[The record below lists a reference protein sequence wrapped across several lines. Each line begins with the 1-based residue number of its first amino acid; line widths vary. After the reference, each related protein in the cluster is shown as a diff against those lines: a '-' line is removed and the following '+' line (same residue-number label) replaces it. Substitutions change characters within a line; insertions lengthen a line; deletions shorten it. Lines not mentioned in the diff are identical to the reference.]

1 MEQQRKA
8 MTLEILEYWKL
19 TEFLSQNSIPA
30 ESKENA
36 AIRRKLE
43 KGKPVKSTSVE
54 VFAPFDGDAFDPEEW
69 IAQQDPVHAA
79 FPVVSSELAYSI
91 GRIPR
96 NALVAY
102 LRRYVPE
109 WTEGPE
115 PAYDAQE
122 SIAWFGFRTDP
133 SGIYVPGSFMLSP
146 LLWAVSVW
154 AQRDTEKTRNY
165 SLSIG
170 SFRNNVRARDEW
182 MEEKHISEILPAVYE
197 LWKPWADLI
206 TPGCTES
213 FCACRRYT
221 TESARDADYETLP
234 YADLGRSF
242 VAEDLSLLENQ
253 IRDGSFGDSSLYERG
268 VIAYILA
275 AYHRAHSLHGKRI
288 CISPQ
293 EDPALLQK
301 LFRAKLDVAHAPL
314 AKWPSRF
321 MPALMQQIAVNLATD
336 TEHPL
341 PIFSVN
347 GPPGTGKTTLLKEIV
362 AHHVV
367 ERARLLCQV
376 QDPDD
381 LFEKR
386 EFTRGPLDAF
396 HHAYFKFAPYYYA
409 LTDDRIHN
417 HSMLVTS
424 CNNAAVENITADLP
438 DAEGMLGGLA
448 PDDKDAP
455 AFAAGLQEVHTLFD
469 GAQSGDPEQEWVEDP
484 ETGRYRREDCRDLWF
499 SRHIQALLGDKP
511 CWGMISAPLGK
522 RKNIKEYCFHV
533 IGGILND
540 YFRTNEAVD
549 QHKAAFRRARKD
561 FLDQLA
567 VVESLAERLQSACS
581 LLATGQRDKAAAVL
595 AACAGEGDRPLLPDE
610 AFLAHYRSQEN
621 AAATAAQIAD
631 PWFTAQYNREREKLF
646 YYACRL
652 HKAFVTGSSRMRSNL
667 HNLLVAWGSHKDC
680 DERMHPEDL
689 EEAFPVLLQSLFLV
703 TPVLSTT
710 FASMQSLMA
719 PVKRKGVFGVLIVD
733 ESGQAP
739 PQMAAGGLFRCRQAI
754 IVGDPKQ
761 IEPVVT
767 AEADMIR
774 RLLLSDVT
782 KYYTDKHLS
791 VQSMA
796 DHINPYGT
804 MLGEGEE
811 REWVGCPLV
820 VHRRCL
826 DPMYSISNALSYA
839 GTMRQ
844 DTRPPK
850 QEKAAHFLYEQSLWI
865 HVSGSER
872 GNRNHFVPAQGELVL
887 RLLESRLAKGGAL
900 KLFIITPFTSVKN
913 GMRDMIRKST
923 LYKES
928 EVLREWMRGTSI
940 GTVHTFQGQGTDEVI
955 FLLGC
960 DMHSQ
965 SAAKWVNRNIVNV
978 AATRAKFRFYVIGDT
993 NVWRV
998 CDPVDKARRMMEQT
1012 DAETLLA
1019 ELFPPEPE
1027 ELPEPEAEAAQEAD
1041 AFDAR
1046 ICPRCAKDLVEK
1058 EGKFGTFLSCSGFPR
1073 CRYTRG
1079 LHAPAP
1085 DLNICPDC
1093 GRPLQEKNGRN
1104 GVFMGCSGYPEC
1116 GFTRP
1121 VRR

>member
-1 MEQQRKA
+1 
-8 MTLEILEYWKL
+8 
-19 TEFLSQNSIPA
+19 
-30 ESKENA
+30 
-36 AIRRKLE
+36 
-43 KGKPVKSTSVE
+43 
-54 VFAPFDGDAFDPEEW
+54 
-69 IAQQDPVHAA
+69 
-79 FPVVSSELAYSI
+79 
-91 GRIPR
+91 
-96 NALVAY
+96 
-102 LRRYVPE
+102 
-109 WTEGPE
+109 
-115 PAYDAQE
+115 
-122 SIAWFGFRTDP
+122 
-133 SGIYVPGSFMLSP
+133 
-146 LLWAVSVW
+146 
-154 AQRDTEKTRNY
+154 
-165 SLSIG
+165 
-170 SFRNNVRARDEW
+170 
-182 MEEKHISEILPAVYE
+182 
-197 LWKPWADLI
+197 
-206 TPGCTES
+206 
-213 FCACRRYT
+213 
-221 TESARDADYETLP
+221 
-234 YADLGRSF
+234 
-242 VAEDLSLLENQ
+242 
-253 IRDGSFGDSSLYERG
+253 
-268 VIAYILA
+268 
-275 AYHRAHSLHGKRI
+275 
-288 CISPQ
+288 
-293 EDPALLQK
+293 
-301 LFRAKLDVAHAPL
+301 
-314 AKWPSRF
+314 
-321 MPALMQQIAVNLATD
+321 
-336 TEHPL
+336 
-341 PIFSVN
+341 
-347 GPPGTGKTTLLKEIV
+347 
-362 AHHVV
+362 
-367 ERARLLCQV
+367 
-376 QDPDD
+376 
-381 LFEKR
+381 
-386 EFTRGPLDAF
+386 
-396 HHAYFKFAPYYYA
+396 
-409 LTDDRIHN
+409 
-417 HSMLVTS
+417 
-424 CNNAAVENITADLP
+424 
-438 DAEGMLGGLA
+438 
-448 PDDKDAP
+448 
-455 AFAAGLQEVHTLFD
+455 
-469 GAQSGDPEQEWVEDP
+469 
-484 ETGRYRREDCRDLWF
+484 
-499 SRHIQALLGDKP
+499 
-511 CWGMISAPLGK
+511 
-522 RKNIKEYCFHV
+522 
-533 IGGILND
+533 
-540 YFRTNEAVD
+540 
-549 QHKAAFRRARKD
+549 
-561 FLDQLA
+561 
-567 VVESLAERLQSACS
+567 
-581 LLATGQRDKAAAVL
+581 
-595 AACAGEGDRPLLPDE
+595 
-610 AFLAHYRSQEN
+610 
-621 AAATAAQIAD
+621 
-631 PWFTAQYNREREKLF
+631 
-646 YYACRL
+646 
-652 HKAFVTGSSRMRSNL
+652 
-667 HNLLVAWGSHKDC
+667 
-680 DERMHPEDL
+680 MHPEDL

-1041 AFDAR
+1041 TSDAR

-1085 DLNICPDC
+1085 DLNTCPDC
-1093 GRPLQEKNGRN
+1093 GRPLREKNGRN

-1116 GFTRP
+1116 SFTRP